1 MFITL
6 KEIKELNVKAFQDSL
21 ENIGKPYK
29 LGESSDLLISNM
41 GILKDI
47 CIVRVDLVEEP
58 GYRKY
63 IFTLE
68 KDIITESD
76 LVGIQDW
83 FIYSGWGING
93 NKLELTYKELWN
105 VEGRFKA
112 IVTETFN
119 TTKTL

>member
-1 MFITL
+1 MFTTL

-41 GILKDI
+41 GMLKDI
-47 CIVRVDLVEEP
+47 FIARVDLIEEP

-63 IFTLE
+63 IFTLD

-76 LVGIQDW
+76 LMGIQDW
-83 FIYSGWGING
+83 FIYSGWDING
-93 NKLELTYKELWN
+93 NKLKLTYKELWDTN
-105 VEGRFKA
+105 GRFKA
-112 IVTETFN
+112 VITET
-119 TTKTL
+119 L

>member
-21 ENIGKPYK
+21 ENIGKPHK
-29 LGESSDLLISNM
+29 LEESSDLLISNM
-41 GILKDI
+41 EILKDI

-83 FIYSGWGING
+83 FIYSGWDING
-93 NKLELTYKELWN
+93 NKLKLTYKELWN
-105 VEGRFKA
+105 VKGRFKA
-112 IVTETFN
+112 IVTENF
-119 TTKTL
+119 